1 MNVEHKVSFA
11 PGRAPVSILII
22 PPAPAAPFFIDDTP
36 EADVQALAPPGQLWG
51 NDETRQI
58 AQAAL
63 DATYPAWGFTVV
75 IPEPPPP
82 ADVPAPDAPTPP
94 PAPGA

>member
-22 PPAPAAPFFIDDTP
+22 PPAPMSPFFIDDTP
-36 EADVQALAPPGQLWG
+36 QADLQALAPEGQLWG
-51 NDETRQI
+51 DDESRAV

-63 DATYPAWGFTVV
+63 NATYPSWGFTVV
-75 IPEPPPP
+75 IPEGP
-82 ADVPAPDAPTPP
+82 
-94 PAPGA
+94 